1 MIWHQVKIK
10 AFHAYN
16 KERNLLHFVKFIMPI
31 SYVIRVFL
39 SVCEWTSG
47 EFINLFV
54 KNYHAIAWFYERY
67 KIKHSRQITFQNN
80 FCESNLD
87 SIFTNLFLRVLKT
100 NVIDKIIIFVPCEN
114 ISLWKKNKYEI
125 TTRANIICING
136 TKILLEQLSWIKQIF
151 RSIPDQTCYNR
162 SNLIQF
168 N

>member
-16 KERNLLHFVKFIMPI
+16 KERNLLHFVKIIMPL

-114 ISLWKKNKYEI
+114 ISLWKKKQIWNHYQSKYYMYKWNKNF
-125 TTRANIICING
+125 TRAIILNKTNISSNTG
-136 TKILLEQLSWIKQIF
+136 
-151 RSIPDQTCYNR
+151 
-162 SNLIQF
+162 SNLLQSIKSDSI
-168 N
+168 

>member
-1 MIWHQVKIK
+1 MHTTKNAICYISL
-10 AFHAYN
+10 
-16 KERNLLHFVKFIMPI
+16 NL

-114 ISLWKKNKYEI
+114 ISLWKKKTNMKSLPEQ
-125 TTRANIICING
+125 
-136 TKILLEQLSWIKQIF
+136 ILYIQMEQKFYSSNYLE
-151 RSIPDQTCYNR
+151 
-162 SNLIQF
+162 
-168 N
+168 